1 VRALARFELAARVL
15 SAERYR
21 FDREAKLS
29 PIDLALGW
37 GPMSS
42 NAVLDTLDI
51 SQGGRFFHWS
61 SREPMIAPGE
71 IMRHS
76 ANMHM
81 VPVDEATRATLLE
94 ARGGSLVF
102 LSGWLVEAKADGWKW
117 RSSPRAAS
125 GAGACELVLV
135 ERPPPVG
142 LSLRALMAL
151 LHLRL
156 DPPAVLGIGVGSA
169 RSSSDDL
176 RVRDLCEAAGDV
188 GQPRRAPRSSPV
200 ERPAARSRRLR
211 RGGSAHGCPS
221 CPGSRAPRRA
231 ARRSVAGHRTS
242 WARSSC
248 ARPHCHRSASLRRV
262 RSGWRRPRRRAAR

>member
-1 VRALARFELAARVL
+1 MARYVVVLVVVFALAYHFLSGRQLERPPGVLAPDEPLQELVKDGPSWEIGEYQVHALARFELAARVL

-21 FDREAKLS
+21 FDREANLS

-81 VPVDEATRATLLE
+81 VPVDEATRATLLA
-94 ARGGSLVF
+94 ARSGSLVF
-102 LSGWLVEAKADGWKW
+102 LSGWLVEAKAKDGWKW
-117 RSSPRAAS
+117 RSSLTRADS

-135 ERPPPVG
+135 EDV
-142 LSLRALMAL
+142 
-151 LHLRL
+151 RL
-156 DPPAVLGIGVGSA
+156 
-169 RSSSDDL
+169 
-176 RVRDLCEAAGDV
+176 E
-188 GQPRRAPRSSPV
+188 
-200 ERPAARSRRLR
+200 
-211 RGGSAHGCPS
+211 
-221 CPGSRAPRRA
+221 
-231 ARRSVAGHRTS
+231 
-242 WARSSC
+242 
-248 ARPHCHRSASLRRV
+248 
-262 RSGWRRPRRRAAR
+262 